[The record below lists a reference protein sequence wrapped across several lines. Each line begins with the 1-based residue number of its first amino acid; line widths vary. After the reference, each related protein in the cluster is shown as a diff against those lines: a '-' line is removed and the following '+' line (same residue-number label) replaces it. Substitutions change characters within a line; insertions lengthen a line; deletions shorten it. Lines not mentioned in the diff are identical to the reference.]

1 MFTKKLKKAVKET
14 KKATE
19 GVKKAVR
26 KAKKIEAKN
35 SEVKKE
41 IDHTKDLKDA
51 IDTALKLKGVRG
63 FIVLVDAQTKDE
75 KDKTH
80 GTGLKAIC
88 GSGDVLANLI
98 GNIDEEV
105 MNIWKKK
112 EEIKKLMNGGLDD
125 LLKNGNLDDLIKA
138 VIKLSK
144 DN

>member
-14 KKATE
+14 KKATKDIKKV
-19 GVKKAVR
+19 VK
-26 KAKKIEAKN
+26 KAKKIETKN

-41 IDHTKDLKDA
+41 IDHTKDLKEA

-75 KDKTH
+75 QDKTH
-80 GTGLKAIC
+80 GTGLNAIC

-98 GNIDEEV
+98 GNIDKEV
-105 MNIWKKK
+105 MDCWRKK

-125 LLKNGNLDDLIKA
+125 LLKNGSIDDLLKA

>member
-1 MFTKKLKKAVKET
+1 MFTKKLKKTVKET
-14 KKATE
+14 KKTTKDT
-19 GVKKAVR
+19 KKV
-26 KAKKIEAKN
+26 AKKTKKVEAEN
-35 SEVKKE
+35 QEVKKV
-41 IDHTKDLKDA
+41 IDHAEDLKEV
-51 IDTALKLKGVRG
+51 IETASKLKGVRG
-63 FIVLVDAQTKDE
+63 YIVLVDAQTKDE

-105 MNIWKKK
+105 MKIWKKK
-112 EEIKKLMNGGLDD
+112 EELKKLMSGGLDD
-125 LLKNGNLDDLIKA
+125 LLKA

>member
-1 MFTKKLKKAVKET
+1 MFTKKLKEAVKET

-19 GVKKAVR
+19 DIKKVVKKA
-26 KAKKIEAKN
+26 KKVEAKN
-35 SEVKKE
+35 QETKKT

-51 IDTALKLKGVRG
+51 IETALKLKGVRG

-75 KDKTH
+75 QDKTH

-98 GNIDEEV
+98 GNIDKEV
-105 MNIWKKK
+105 MDCWRKK
-112 EEIKKLMNGGLDD
+112 EEIKKLMSGGLDD
-125 LLKNGNLDDLIKA
+125 LLKA
-138 VIKLSK
+138 VIKLSR

>member
-19 GVKKAVR
+19 DIKKVVKKAKKVED
-26 KAKKIEAKN
+26 KKVEAKKP
-35 SEVKKE
+35 EVQKV
-41 IDHTKDLKDA
+41 IDHTQDLKDV
-51 IDTALKLKGVRG
+51 IETASKLKGVRG

-75 KDKTH
+75 EDKTH

-88 GSGDVLANLI
+88 GSGDILANLI

-105 MNIWKKK
+105 MDCWRKK

-125 LLKNGNLDDLIKA
+125 LLKA

>member
-1 MFTKKLKKAVKET
+1 MFTKKLKKSVKET

-19 GVKKAVR
+19 DVKKVVR
-26 KAKKIEAKN
+26 KAKKAEDKKQ
-35 SEVKKE
+35 EVKKE
-41 IDHTKDLKDA
+41 IDHTKDLKEA

-63 FIVLVDAQTKDE
+63 FIVLVDAKTKDE
-75 KDKTH
+75 MDKTH

-98 GNIDEEV
+98 GNIDEEI

-112 EEIKKLMNGGLDD
+112 EEIRKLMDGGLDD
-125 LLKNGNLDDLIKA
+125 LLKNGSIDDLLKA

>member
-19 GVKKAVR
+19 DVKKVVR
-26 KAKKIEAKN
+26 KAKKAEAKKP
-35 SEVKKE
+35 EAKKV
-41 IDHTKDLKDA
+41 IDHTKDLA
-51 IDTALKLKGVRG
+51 DTIKTASKLKGVRG
-63 FIVLVDAQTKDE
+63 FIVLVDAQTDAE
-75 KDKTH
+75 KDKPQ
-80 GTGLKAIC
+80 GTGLKSIC

-105 MNIWKKK
+105 MDCWKKK
-112 EEIKKLMNGGLDD
+112 EEFRQLLNSGLDD
-125 LLKNGNLDDLIKA
+125 LLKA

>member
-19 GVKKAVR
+19 DIKKVVKKA
-26 KAKKIEAKN
+26 KKLEDKKP
-35 SEVKKE
+35 EVKKE
-41 IDHTKDLKDA
+41 EKVIDHTKDLKDA
-51 IDTALKLKGVRG
+51 IEAALKLKGVRG
-63 FIVLVDAQTKDE
+63 FSVLVDAQTKDE

-88 GSGDVLANLI
+88 GSGDILANLI

-105 MNIWKKK
+105 MNCWRRKV
-112 EEIKKLMNGGLDD
+112 ELKKLLNGGIDD
-125 LLKNGNLDDLIKA
+125 LLKA

>member
-1 MFTKKLKKAVKET
+1 MFTKKLKEAVKET

-19 GVKKAVR
+19 DIKKVVKKA
-26 KAKKIEAKN
+26 KKVEDKKP
-35 SEVKKE
+35 EVKKE
-41 IDHTKDLKDA
+41 EKVIDHTKDLKEA

-75 KDKTH
+75 ENKTQ

-98 GNIDEEV
+98 GNIDKEV
-105 MNIWKKK
+105 MDCWRKK
-112 EEIKKLMNGGLDD
+112 EEIKKLMSGGLDD
-125 LLKNGNLDDLIKA
+125 LLKA
-138 VIKLSK
+138 VIKLSR

>member
-19 GVKKAVR
+19 DIKKVVKKAKKVED
-26 KAKKIEAKN
+26 KKVEAKKP
-35 SEVKKE
+35 EVQKV
-41 IDHTKDLKDA
+41 IDHTQDLKDV
-51 IDTALKLKGVRG
+51 IETASKLKGVRG

-75 KDKTH
+75 EDKTH

-88 GSGDVLANLI
+88 GSGDILANLI

-105 MNIWKKK
+105 MDCWRKK
-112 EEIKKLMNGGLDD
+112 EEIKKLINGGLDD
-125 LLKNGNLDDLIKA
+125 LLKA

>member
-19 GVKKAVR
+19 DVKKVVR
-26 KAKKIEAKN
+26 KAKKVEAK
-35 SEVKKE
+35 SKEVKKTL
-41 IDHTKDLKDA
+41 DHTNDLKDTIKA
-51 IDTALKLKGVRG
+51 ASKLKGVRG

-75 KDKTH
+75 QDKTH
-80 GTGLKAIC
+80 GTGLKSIC

-98 GNIDEEV
+98 GNIDKEV
-105 MNIWKKK
+105 MDCWKKK
-112 EEIKKLMNGGLDD
+112 EEIKKLMSGGLDD
-125 LLKNGNLDDLIKA
+125 LLKA

>member
-19 GVKKAVR
+19 DIKKVVKKAKKVED
-26 KAKKIEAKN
+26 KKVEAKKP
-35 SEVKKE
+35 EVQKV
-41 IDHTKDLKDA
+41 IDHTQDLKDV
-51 IDTALKLKGVRG
+51 IETASKLKGVRG

-75 KDKTH
+75 EEKTH

-88 GSGDVLANLI
+88 GSGDILANLI

-105 MNIWKKK
+105 MDCWRKK

-125 LLKNGNLDDLIKA
+125 LLKA

>member
-19 GVKKAVR
+19 DIKKVVKKA
-26 KAKKIEAKN
+26 KKVEDKKP
-35 SEVKKE
+35 EVKKE
-41 IDHTKDLKDA
+41 EKVVDHTTDLKDV

-75 KDKTH
+75 QDKTH

-98 GNIDEEV
+98 GNIDKEV
-105 MNIWKKK
+105 MDCWRKK
-112 EEIKKLMNGGLDD
+112 EEIRKLMNGGLDD
-125 LLKNGNLDDLIKA
+125 LLKA

>member
-1 MFTKKLKKAVKET
+1 MFTKKLKKSVNET

-19 GVKKAVR
+19 DIKKVVKKA
-26 KAKKIEAKN
+26 KKVEDKKP
-35 SEVKKE
+35 EVKKE
-41 IDHTKDLKDA
+41 EKVVDHTTDLKDV

-75 KDKTH
+75 QDKTH

-98 GNIDEEV
+98 GNIDKEV
-105 MNIWKKK
+105 MDCWRKK
-112 EEIKKLMNGGLDD
+112 EEIRKLMNGGLDD
-125 LLKNGNLDDLIKA
+125 LLKA

>member
-19 GVKKAVR
+19 DIKKVVKKA
-26 KAKKIEAKN
+26 KKVETKKQD
-35 SEVKKE
+35 VKKVV
-41 IDHTKDLKDA
+41 DHTKDLKEA

-75 KDKTH
+75 LDKTY

-88 GSGDVLANLI
+88 GSGDILANLI
-98 GNIDEEV
+98 GNIDEQV
-105 MNIWKKK
+105 MDYWKKK
-112 EEIKKLMNGGLDD
+112 EEIKKLMSGGLDD
-125 LLKNGNLDDLIKA
+125 LLKA
-138 VIKLSK
+138 VMKLSK

>member
-14 KKATE
+14 QKATE
-19 GVKKAVR
+19 DIKKVVKKAKKVE
-26 KAKKIEAKN
+26 AKKVEAKN
-35 SEVKKE
+35 KEVKKA

-51 IDTALKLKGVRG
+51 IETASKLKGVRG

-75 KDKTH
+75 VDKTH

-98 GNIDEEV
+98 GNIDKEV
-105 MNIWKKK
+105 MDCWRKK
-112 EEIKKLMNGGLDD
+112 EEISKLLDGGIDD
-125 LLKNGNLDDLIKA
+125 LLKA
-138 VIKLSK
+138 VIKLSR